1 MPEYQYRA
9 VDAGGKGIRGVM
21 SAADEAAL
29 EASLLKTGHWL
40 VEARQQRGI
49 GAISSAL
56 EGKHITASGSRRKI
70 RPRTVKRRIII
81 DFCLQTGSLL
91 EAGVSLLEALKTM
104 ADDASEPYFQQALRE
119 VVTEV
124 EGGEHLYA
132 AMEQHPKLFQ
142 EQIVSMIKAGEQ
154 SGTLPESFNE
164 LAKYLEWL
172 EGLVGD
178 IRQATIYPATILVV
192 LVLFVTVLYTF
203 VVPKF
208 VKLLTTMKV
217 ALPLPTVV
225 VITVSDMF
233 AKYWWVFVLAALAL
247 PMARG
252 ILYKRSE
259 RFAFAW
265 DSMKLKLPVLGE
277 MNRMFAISRFTQN
290 FSTLFKAGIP
300 ILQALDL
307 CKGLVGNKVMEKAM
321 AEAKADVEAGMMMS
335 ETFRRH
341 DIFPPMVLRMLSVG
355 EATSEIGRSLDNVSR
370 HYSQEIPRRL
380 KKVFAIMEP
389 AILLVL
395 IGIVGFTALAIFMPI
410 LSIYGSIGG

>member
-21 SAADEAAL
+21 SAANEAAL
-29 EASLLKTGHWL
+29 ETSLLKNGHWL
-40 VEARQQRGI
+40 VEARKQGSV
-49 GAISSAL
+49 AALSNAL
-56 EGKHITASGSRRKI
+56 EGRSAGSRKI
-70 RPRTVKRRIII
+70 RAREVKRRVLI
-81 DFCLQTGSLL
+81 DFCLQTSSLL

-104 ADDASEPYFQQALRE
+104 ADDASEPYFQQALGE
-119 VVTEV
+119 VVADV
-124 EGGEHLYA
+124 EGGEHLHA
-132 AMEQHPKLFQ
+132 AMEQHPKLFPQ
-142 EQIVSMIKAGEQ
+142 QIVSMIKAGEQ

-172 EGLVGD
+172 DGLVGD

-208 VKLLTTMKV
+208 VTLLNTMKV

-225 VITVSDMF
+225 VIYVSDIF
-233 AKYWWVFVLAALAL
+233 ARYWWLFVIIALAV
-247 PMARG
+247 PVARG
-252 ILYKRSE
+252 IMYKRSE
-259 RFAFAW
+259 RFALAW
-265 DSMKLKLPVLGE
+265 DGMKLKLPVLGE

-321 AEAKADVEAGMMMS
+321 AEAKVDVEAGMMMS

-341 DIFPPMVLRMLSVG
+341 DIFPPMVLRMLAVG

-410 LSIYGSIGG
+410 LSIYSSIGR